1 MTFARDDAWQRDLR
15 DRVIVPF
22 YEQRT
27 RGRFVLLD
35 GPGLARELQRQHG
48 VDALLQAADGRAIGI
63 EEKLVRWP
71 ARGHA
76 YTAFVLETASNI
88 NAGRER
94 DGWMRTSSADYLL
107 YGFEQ
112 PDGTVDAYLIDFPAL
127 RRWFEP
133 LEETFATFETRGA
146 SDSPNRSVGRVVPIA
161 DVMRNVTAWKIELGR
176 EAQAPAANGY
186 RKFDAAAYG
195 QKWTGR
201 I

>member
-1 MTFARDDAWQRDLR
+1 MSFARDDAWQRSLR

-35 GPGLARELQRQHG
+35 GPGLAKELQRQHG
-48 VDALLQAADGRAIGI
+48 VDALLQAADGRAIAI

-76 YTAFVLETASNI
+76 YTSFVLETASNI

-94 DGWMRTSSADYLL
+94 DGWMKTSSADYLL

-112 PDGTVDAYLIDFPAL
+112 PDGTVDAYLIDFPGL

-133 LEETFATFETRGA
+133 LEETFATFETH
-146 SDSPNRSVGRVVPIA
+146 STPDSPNRSAGRVVPIA
-161 DVMRNVTAWKIELGR
+161 DVMQHVTAWKIELGR
-176 EAQAPAANGY
+176 REAQP
-186 RKFDAAAYG
+186 
-195 QKWTGR
+195 
-201 I
+201 

>member
-1 MTFARDDAWQRDLR
+1 MSFARDDAWQRGLR

-22 YEQRT
+22 YQERT

-35 GPGLARELQRQHG
+35 GPGLAKELQRQHG
-48 VDALLQAADGRAIGI
+48 VDALLQASDGRAIGI

-88 NAGRER
+88 NAGRKR
-94 DGWMRTSSADYLL
+94 DGWMKTSSADYLL

-133 LEETFATFETRGA
+133 LEETFATFETP
-146 SDSPNRSVGRVVPIA
+146 STPDSPNRSAGRVVPIA
-161 DVMRNVTAWKIELGR
+161 DVMQHVTAWKIELGR

-195 QKWTGR
+195 QEWTGR